1 MILWSSHGKKFPER
15 DKIKNSFYR
24 QRKKERKKEREKKK
38 NYKQTNWLKEK
49 SNEIVRPRVGDLYS
63 PLASI

>member
-24 QRKKERKKEREKKK
+24 QRKKERKREKEELQTDKLAKRKK
-38 NYKQTNWLKEK
+38 
-49 SNEIVRPRVGDLYS
+49 
-63 PLASI
+63 